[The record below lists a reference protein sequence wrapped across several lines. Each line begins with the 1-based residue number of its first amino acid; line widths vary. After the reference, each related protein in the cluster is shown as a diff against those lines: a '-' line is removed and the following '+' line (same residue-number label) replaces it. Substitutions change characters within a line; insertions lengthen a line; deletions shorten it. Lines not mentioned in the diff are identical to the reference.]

1 MGIVDV
7 CNIVRSFHYCRPIC
21 RFDRCISLRMKKQ
34 LTPAIYNGEVRQR
47 TSSASSISER
57 AGFLDAYL
65 LLAIDGPVTP
75 VPAQLAFK
83 LTFPRLVACLKMP
96 DFDTTGICPR
106 SNFARIS
113 GGVLDG
119 SYCWAIALSSAR
131 PAGLGNEH
139 FFVAD
144 HGFDQPV

>member
-1 MGIVDV
+1 MAKPATHVV
-7 CNIVRSFHYCRPIC
+7 SFTYFRKSVSDTN
-21 RFDRCISLRMKKQ
+21 F
-34 LTPAIYNGEVRQR
+34 
-47 TSSASSISER
+47 
-57 AGFLDAYL
+57 

-83 LTFPRLVACLKMP
+83 LSFPRLVACLKMP
-96 DFDTTGICPR
+96 DFDTSSICPR
-106 SNFARIS
+106 NNFARIS
-113 GGVLDG
+113 DGVLDG

-144 HGFDQPV
+144 HGFDQPVNACKF